1 MSKIN
6 IVLHHTSHPGNI
18 GATARAMK
26 NMGFT
31 SLRLVNPKSY
41 PSPEATS
48 RASGAEDVLKT
59 LTVYSNIK
67 SAISDCE
74 LVVGASA
81 RNRGISLPTITPEE
95 FALMTLL
102 HSSEKVACVFG
113 NEQAGLSNEEISL
126 CQYQLVIPT
135 SDKYSSLNLGM
146 AVQIICYEVFVLSL
160 NGSHRKPKINNEKYQ
175 VATQKEIDNLN
186 DYIEELAYASKFI
199 HPIHPKKIKLRIRR
213 IINRMTLS
221 ANEVNLIWG
230 FLRSVEIKNNE

>member
-31 SLRLVNPKSY
+31 SLRLVNPKYY

-48 RASGAEDVLKT
+48 RSSGAEDLLKT
-59 LTVYSNIK
+59 VIVYNDIK
-67 SAISDCE
+67 AAISDCE

-81 RNRGISLPTITPEE
+81 RSRGIRLPMITPEE
-95 FALMTLL
+95 FALMSLSY
-102 HSSEKVACVFG
+102 SSEKVACVFG
-113 NEQAGLSNEEISL
+113 NEQAGLSNDEISL
-126 CQYQLVIPT
+126 CQYQLIIPT
-135 SDKYSSLNLGM
+135 ADKYSSLNLAM
-146 AVQIICYEVFVLSL
+146 AVQIICYEVLLLSL
-160 NGSHRKPKINNEKYQ
+160 SSSHRKPKKNNENTQ
-175 VATQKEIDNLN
+175 TATQKEIDNLN
-186 DYIEELAYASKFI
+186 DYIEALAYASKFI

-213 IINRMTLS
+213 LINRMTLS

-230 FLRSVEIKNNE
+230 FLRAVENKHND